1 MNKEQMTRLYNTMLQ
16 IETKGESTKIMADCL
31 RYLEQSIQT
40 AAQPVTT
47 EEPAT
52 IPEE

>member
-1 MNKEQMTRLYNTMLQ
+1 MNEKIVRLYNTMLQ

-31 RYLEQSIQT
+31 RFVENLAKE
-40 AAQPVTT
+40 AAQPTFT

>member
-1 MNKEQMTRLYNTMLQ
+1 MNEKLVRLYNTMLQ

-31 RYLEQSIQT
+31 RFVENLAKE

>member
-1 MNKEQMTRLYNTMLQ
+1 MSEKLIRLYNTMLQ
-16 IETKGESTKIMADCL
+16 IETKGESTKLMADCL
-31 RYLEQSIQT
+31 RFVENLAKE
-40 AAQPVTT
+40 AAQPKVT

>member
-1 MNKEQMTRLYNTMLQ
+1 MREKLIRLYNTMLQ
-16 IETKGESTKIMADCL
+16 IETKGESTKLMADCL
-31 RYLEQSIQT
+31 RFVENLAKE
-40 AAQPVTT
+40 ADQPATT